1 MRRLS
6 WHRSILFRTAS
17 TLVVLFLFL
26 GVLALT
32 VTFELNQSRAEEA
45 SIARLDQLL
54 DTVESTASV
63 ACFAKDE
70 VLATELAN
78 GLLKNAEV
86 LAVDIFAGDEKL
98 TGRRRAGAPRSNTS
112 DVLDEPPLVR
122 DVFSPFSPDL
132 RVGQIRLRPNR
143 ALIEQSMRSELQLA
157 TIQTAVLL
165 ALVALAV
172 VAVVLLQVVRPIKKI
187 SDGLHRM
194 DATHGERLPTP
205 LHHKSSEIG
214 FLVEDVNLLADDLV
228 RALDKERNLRIQ
240 REMDERRYHAIFQ
253 NVETGIFIIDRE
265 GLLTSWNPAFAR
277 LLRLSIE
284 TQPEQPIAILD
295 LGWKEPIALAETL
308 LNCLNSGSSVSR
320 DLAHQ
325 RADED
330 DTWFSMVLTPIGNG
344 SFQGVIHDVTE
355 HKQAEESAKRLAVT
369 DPLTGLANRLGLERR
384 LADLVER
391 CGQPHA
397 LGFSLILVD
406 FDDFTRIND
415 SYGLALGDDILK
427 ETASRLSACVKNT
440 DLIARLGADQFAV
453 ALSNLHCGLDIE
465 CVAKRIQQ
473 RLQPPFLIT
482 GSPVLLHASLGIAI
496 YPQDTNEGASG
507 LLHHAELALAHAKEK
522 GGNLMQFF
530 DPLLALAIEERRRLE
545 SELRRAIREREF
557 VLFYQPIVDLV
568 QNRLV
573 GAEALIRWRHPERG
587 LVPPDDFIPLAEESG
602 LIGEIGLWALEV
614 ASEQLAQW
622 RKHETQ
628 LYLSLNVSARQIPD
642 GLPPETLFET
652 ARRHGFAPESLALEI
667 TEGVLLSDLGSAA
680 QWLEEIREQGFPVY
694 LDDFGTGYSSLSYLK
709 RFAVDRLK
717 VDKSF
722 VRDIATN
729 TSDRALVEAV
739 IAMAKSLGIEVVAE
753 GVEDAEHVRLLRGMG
768 CRYAQGYFFSRPL
781 PIDEFCALSDDIPLL
796 LRNTEER
803 FSH

>member
-1 MRRLS
+1 MHKLS

-17 TLVVLFLFL
+17 VLVVLFLFL
-26 GVLALT
+26 GVFALT
-32 VTFELNQSRAEEA
+32 VTFKLNQSRAEEE

-63 ACFAKDE
+63 ACFAKDD

-86 LAVDIFAGDEKL
+86 LAVDIFAGGEKL
-98 TGRRRAGAPRSNTS
+98 TARRRTDAPLPMTS
-112 DVLDEPPLVR
+112 DAPDEPPLIR
-122 DVFSPFSPDL
+122 DVFSPFSPNL
-132 RVGQIRLRPNR
+132 RVGQIRLTPNQ
-143 ALIEQSMRSELQLA
+143 ALIEQSMRSELRLA
-157 TIQTAVLL
+157 TIQTAIEL

-172 VAVVLLQVVRPIKKI
+172 VAVVLLQVVRPIKRI
-187 SDGLHRM
+187 SDGLHGM
-194 DATHGERLPTP
+194 DATRGDRLTAPS
-205 LHHKSSEIG
+205 HHKSSEIG

-228 RALDKERNLRIQ
+228 RALDEERNLRIQ

-265 GLLTSWNPAFAR
+265 GILISWNPAFER
-277 LLRLSIE
+277 LMQLSIA
-284 TQPEQPIAILD
+284 TQPEQPIALLD
-295 LGWKEPIALAETL
+295 LDWKEPIALAEIL
-308 LNCLNSGSSVSR
+308 LNCLNSASSVSR

-325 RADED
+325 RANED
-330 DTWFSMVLTPIGNG
+330 DIWFSMVLTPIGNG
-344 SFQGVIHDVTE
+344 SIQGVIHDITE

-369 DPLTGLANRLGLERR
+369 DPLTGLANRIGLERR
-384 LADLVER
+384 LADLVEHY
-391 CGQPHA
+391 GQPHA
-397 LGFSLILVD
+397 FGFSLILVD

-427 ETASRLSACVKNT
+427 EAASRLSACIKNT
-440 DLIARLGADQFAV
+440 DLIARLGADQFAI
-453 ALSNLHCGLDIE
+453 ALSNIYSGLDIE

-473 RLQPPFLIT
+473 RLQPPFFVT

-496 YPQDTNEGASG
+496 YPQDSNEGASD
-507 LLHHAELALAHAKEK
+507 LLHHAELALAQAKDK
-522 GGNLMQFF
+522 GGNLIQFF
-530 DPLLALAIEERRRLE
+530 DPLLALAIEERRHLE
-545 SELRRAIREREF
+545 SELRRAIREHEF
-557 VLFYQPIVDLV
+557 VLYYQPIVDLV
-568 QNRLV
+568 ENTLV

-614 ASEQLAQW
+614 ASEQLAKW
-622 RKHETQ
+622 RAQAIQ
-628 LYLSLNVSARQIPD
+628 LYLSVNVSARQIPD

-652 ARRHGFAPESLALEI
+652 ARRHGCAPQSLALEI
-667 TEGVLLSDLGSAA
+667 TEGVLLSDFGSTA
-680 QWLEEIREQGFPVY
+680 QWLSKIREQGFPVY

-717 VDKSF
+717 IDKSF

-729 TSDRALVEAV
+729 ASDRALVEAI

-781 PIDEFCALSDDIPLL
+781 PIDAFYAFRDRIPLL
-796 LRNTEER
+796 LRNTEE
-803 FSH
+803 H